1 MLQRHLDLNTT
12 TPLIESVS
20 FNLSFL
26 GNSVSLTDTLAS
38 RHPHTWLEIS
48 FYRNTAKLAH
58 DTNAPHSHRI
68 QLKRHTKREN
78 HSKAPLSPLFPGD
91 SHACSWLSPRGKEG
105 GACREAACASFA
117 VLPFIFSSTCAHG
130 KFLRLRLPSWSS
142 LEGAFW
148 VIVGEHLLPGNC
160 LKWFHRSVLPCIPIS
175 DIR

>member
-1 MLQRHLDLNTT
+1 MLLRHLDLNTT

-91 SHACSWLSPRGKEG
+91 SHACSWLSPRGKDGGARGGEGTHYSTSINLIFTYTPPSESYGEG
-105 GACREAACASFA
+105 GWAFSGRFFCF
-117 VLPFIFSSTCAHG
+117 LPAHRG
-130 KFLRLRLPSWSS
+130 INPPTKKQRPV
-142 LEGAFW
+142 GA
-148 VIVGEHLLPGNC
+148 
-160 LKWFHRSVLPCIPIS
+160 
-175 DIR
+175 